1 ADAVIDVSPYDLTYD
16 GDAHSA
22 SGTATG
28 VGGVDLSALL
38 DLSGTTHTDAGFY
51 TDGWSFAGSKNYNA
65 ASGTI
70 QDVIHKADA
79 GQPAIPIPLFPSAEA
94 RLIPAAGLTH
104 FPAPTPSP
112 AEFAPFTPPRTALLS
127 NGTAADNLI
136 QGTVFLDP
144 NANRQQDEGE
154 PGLGNMRVLL

>member
-1 ADAVIDVSPYDLTYD
+1 VIHKADAVIDVSPYDLTYDGDAHSASGTATGVGGVDLSALLDLSGTTHTDAGFYTDGWSFAGNANYNPASGTIQDVIHKADAVIDVSPYDLTYD

-70 QDVIHKADA
+70 QDVIHKAD
-79 GQPAIPIPLFPSAEA
+79 
-94 RLIPAAGLTH
+94 
-104 FPAPTPSP
+104 
-112 AEFAPFTPPRTALLS
+112 
-127 NGTAADNLI
+127 
-136 QGTVFLDP
+136 
-144 NANRQQDEGE
+144 
-154 PGLGNMRVLL
+154 